1 IFYVSH
7 DSQDLKIFSYIAR
20 DGQSNVF
27 RCNVFKSK
35 KKSQAMRIVR
45 TVGQAFEVCHK
56 LSLQHTQQNADGQ
69 EDADSPKTC
78 TDSGL
83 QDRELTGA
91 EKTLAEETD
100 IDAEELPFPDSTV
113 DEFSRGVTDLDAA
126 KEDDEGL
133 KDTKSYA
140 RILFVDFS
148 SAFNTIVPAL
158 LRDKLFQ
165 LNVPDSMCSWITD
178 FLTDRRQFVR
188 LGTHVSNLQHIS
200 TGSPQGCV
208 LSPLLFSLY
217 TNGCT
222 SGHQSVKILKFAD
235 DTTLIGLISDGDE
248 SAYRGEMDRLVSWC
262 SMNNLELNSL
272 KTVEMIVDFRKDPA
286 PLPPVILCDSPVTSV
301 ESFRFL
307 GTSITK
313 ELKWEQNIRSLTKKA
328 QQRMYFLRQLKKFLL
343 PVKMLVNFH
352 IAIIESGLLQLQ
364 PGTRPNCSV
373 FSTQLRRDGVG
384 QVMSGAWF
392 PPDMTLAIQ
401 AKEFNLCFLRPEN
414 FVSHDLRVLQVPFGK
429 LQLCDDASILL
440 ASPKMM
446 LPSCSELAASTP
458 LSMHHQLQLLQ
469 QQLSQ
474 QQQQTQVAVAQV
486 HLLKDQLSAEAAAR
500 IEAQAR
506 VHQLLL
512 QNKDLLQHIS
522 LLVKQIQEL
531 ELKLTGNSSMGSQDS
546 LLEITFRANVP
557 PIICDA
563 TTPRPEDMVLP
574 PLNDGTQLALPLSSP
589 LGPPQQDQSPSPS
602 QEESPSSR
610 DELLG
615 SLELLKFRESGIAS
629 EYESNTDESDERDS
643 WGLQDDSSL
652 RLLNVLNR
660 HGPSDSLDDEI
671 AHDCLAALSLLS
683 AVDQSMFEN
692 SSAGEQ
698 LKQGTKMSSVSGRR
712 DFSSPGGQ
720 KSSTHLKNLGKA
732 MGAKVNDLLRR
743 KEPGSLGDIGVTE
756 VNKNVGVV
764 WSSHKVTANSHISL
778 DPFPRLDP
786 PPPTNKKRLPR
797 ALKTTQEM
805 MISSDPVVTS
815 PELSDSSFLSSP
827 EKIHQVKVPE
837 QPEDPEKVSGADN
850 TLEGQTEE
858 ENGSWVKGQSVYMD
872 GIQTAD
878 EQKEHGILDEDQS
891 RMLLSVPDLIHKDG
905 LELKQKLSSS
915 ESRMAS
921 TPRPGKG
928 DGRISVSEGELLQ
941 NGSVEHMRTSS
952 GENEEPHPDLLSF
965 E

>member
-1 IFYVSH
+1 FHRIFYVSH

-100 IDAEELPFPDSTV
+100 IDAEELPLPDSTV

-126 KEDDEGL
+126 NEEDDGL
-133 KDTKSYA
+133 KDNK
-140 RILFVDFS
+140 V
-148 SAFNTIVPAL
+148 
-158 LRDKLFQ
+158 
-165 LNVPDSMCSWITD
+165 C
-178 FLTDRRQFVR
+178 
-188 LGTHVSNLQHIS
+188 
-200 TGSPQGCV
+200 
-208 LSPLLFSLY
+208 
-217 TNGCT
+217 
-222 SGHQSVKILKFAD
+222 
-235 DTTLIGLISDGDE
+235 E
-248 SAYRGEMDRLVSWC
+248 
-262 SMNNLELNSL
+262 
-272 KTVEMIVDFRKDPA
+272 
-286 PLPPVILCDSPVTSV
+286 
-301 ESFRFL
+301 
-307 GTSITK
+307 
-313 ELKWEQNIRSLTKKA
+313 
-328 QQRMYFLRQLKKFLL
+328 
-343 PVKMLVNFH
+343 
-352 IAIIESGLLQLQ
+352 
-364 PGTRPNCSV
+364 
-373 FSTQLRRDGVG
+373 
-384 QVMSGAWF
+384 
-392 PPDMTLAIQ
+392 
-401 AKEFNLCFLRPEN
+401 
-414 FVSHDLRVLQVPFGK
+414 
-429 LQLCDDASILL
+429 DASILL
-440 ASPKMM
+440 ASPKML
-446 LPSCSELAASTP
+446 LPSCSELAANTP

-531 ELKLTGNSSMGSQDS
+531 ELKLTGNGSMGSQDS

-557 PIICDA
+557 PVICDA
-563 TTPRPEDMVLP
+563 TTPRPEDMLLP

-589 LGPPQQDQSPSPS
+589 LGRDQSLVKFECFLFLPGPPQQEQSPTISEEASPF
-602 QEESPSSR
+602 SR

-660 HGPSDSLDDEI
+660 HAPSDCLDDEI
-671 AHDCLAALSLLS
+671 ALFDKIWSFLLASMS
-683 AVDQSMFEN
+683 IYKAV
-692 SSAGEQ
+692 SSQGEQ
-698 LKQGTKMSSVSGRR
+698 LKQGMKLSSISGRR
-712 DFSSPGGQ
+712 DFSSTVGQ
-720 KSSTHLKNLGKA
+720 KSSTPLKNLGKA

-756 VNKNVGVV
+756 VNKNVGAV
-764 WSSHKVTANSHISL
+764 WSSHKVTANSNSTLYSSSNSHIPMDS
-778 DPFPRLDP
+778 FPRLDP
-786 PPPTNKKRLPR
+786 PPPNNKKRLPR

-805 MISSDPVVTS
+805 MISSDPVVAS
-815 PELSDSSFLSSP
+815 PEVSDSSFQTSP
-827 EKIHQVKVPE
+827 EKIHQVKVPK
-837 QPEDPEKVSGADN
+837 QPEVPADLEKPSETDNVLGNSSG
-850 TLEGQTEE
+850 
-858 ENGSWVKGQSVYMD
+858 VKGQSADMED
-872 GIQTAD
+872 IQTAD
-878 EQKEHGILDEDQS
+878 ERKEHGTVDEGQS
-891 RMLLSVPDLIHKDG
+891 HMLLSVPDLIHKDS
-905 LELKQKLSSS
+905 LDLKQKLSSS

-921 TPRPGKG
+921 TTRPGKG
-928 DGRISVSEGELLQ
+928 DHHISMSEAGLLQ
-941 NGSVEHMRTSS
+941 NGSVEHMRSSS
-952 GENEEPHPDLLSF
+952 GDNEEPHPDLLSF